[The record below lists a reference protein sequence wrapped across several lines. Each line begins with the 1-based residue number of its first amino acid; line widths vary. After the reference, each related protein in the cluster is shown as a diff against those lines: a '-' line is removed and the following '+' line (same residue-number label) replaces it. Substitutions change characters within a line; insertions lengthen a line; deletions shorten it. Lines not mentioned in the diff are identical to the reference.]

1 MVFRYCFHVRVQQ
14 KQLVGVCA
22 VYSKEGDGNK
32 EDGLE
37 KQKKKSKGEAIK
49 MVWDVCAGGGAGAM
63 DGGRW
68 GGRKGATSEFSSLST
83 HACA

>member
-1 MVFRYCFHVRVQQ
+1 
-14 KQLVGVCA
+14 
-22 VYSKEGDGNK
+22 
-32 EDGLE
+32 
-37 KQKKKSKGEAIK
+37 